1 MGIRSRK
8 QKWKSDAVNRR
19 GNQKAV
25 SRRTDNTM
33 VNSEIRSRKS
43 KDRQY
48 NGNSENDK
56 ITNTLQRKN

>member
-1 MGIRSRK
+1 
-8 QKWKSDAVNRR
+8 
-19 GNQKAV
+19 
-25 SRRTDNTM
+25 M
-33 VNSEIRSRKS
+33 VNSEIRSRKL